1 MVDKFRSIWYHSFA
15 FKKCGCSS
23 VVELQPSKLA
33 ARVRFPSPAPFLT
46 GFPLFFYF
54 GLGNL
59 CSNLVAFSLTRKI
72 LPFSQKL
79 AFASFLPIRSA
90 LGAFPF
96 TRSIFNRVSPVFLF
110 RAWEPLFEFGRLFA
124 YAQNSPFLSETCLR
138 FLSLGKLLDKITL
151 ILPWKKLLKL
161 LFFFLHIY
169 LHLRR

>member
-59 CSNLVAFSLTRKI
+59 CSNLVVFSLTRKILPFSQKLAFASFLPIRSALGAFPFTRSKQEPFRVLFFCFSLGNLCSNLVAFSLTRKI

-110 RAWEPLFEFGRLFA
+110 RAWETF
-124 YAQNSPFLSETCLR
+124 
-138 FLSLGKLLDKITL
+138 I
-151 ILPWKKLLKL
+151 
-161 LFFFLHIY
+161 
-169 LHLRR
+169 